1 MIIADTSIWVEF
13 FKRIEPIFS
22 SLVTLLENRNIIG
35 LSCIFGE
42 LLQGARNKR
51 ERQTIQSYW
60 ENLPRTDESSI
71 FIEAGIYSSE
81 QKLLSK
87 GIGLIAAV
95 ILVAA
100 RNANSQVWTLDKKLL
115 NVLAREDQFHL
126 ANGVSGA

>member
-13 FKRIEPIFS
+13 FKRIESVFS

-42 LLQGARNKR
+42 LLQGARNR
-51 ERQTIQSYW
+51 GERKTIQSYW
-60 ENLPRTDESSI
+60 ENLPKTDESSI
-71 FIEAGIYSSE
+71 FVDAGIYSGE

-87 GIGLIAAV
+87 GIGLIDAV

-100 RNANSQVWTLDKKLL
+100 RNTNSQVWTLDKKLL
-115 NVLAREDQFHL
+115 KALSREEQFHL
-126 ANGVSGA
+126 ANGINGV

>member
-22 SLVTLLENRNIIG
+22 SLVTPLENRNIIG

-51 ERQTIQSYW
+51 ERKTIQSYW
-60 ENLPRTDESSI
+60 ENLPRADESSI
-71 FIEAGIYSSE
+71 FIDAGIYSGE

-87 GIGLIAAV
+87 GIGLIDTV
-95 ILVAA
+95 ILIAA
-100 RNANSQVWTLDKKLL
+100 RNTNSQVWTLDKKLL
-115 NVLAREDQFHL
+115 KALSREEQYHL
-126 ANGVSGA
+126 ANGINGV

>member
-1 MIIADTSIWVEF
+1 MIIVDTSIWVEF

-22 SLVTLLENRNIIG
+22 SLVRLLENRNIIG
-35 LSCIFGE
+35 LSCVFGE

-71 FIEAGIYSSE
+71 FIEAGIYSGE
-81 QKLLSK
+81 HKLLSK
-87 GIGLIAAV
+87 GVGLIDVV

-100 RNANSQVWTLDKKLL
+100 RNTKSQVWTLDKKLL
-115 NVLAREDQFHL
+115 IALATEEQFKL
-126 ANGVSGA
+126 ANEINGV